1 MTGRK
6 IGTAGLAVLLLGT
19 AACVTNPNTG
29 EREFSAKSAIGAAV
43 GAVGGY
49 LLGDVIGGKRDRTE
63 KILGAGIGAVAG
75 AAVGDYMDRQQK
87 ELERETAG
95 TGVQVIRTGDDLV
108 LRMPA
113 GITFDVN
120 SYAVKPQFG
129 GTLDQ
134 VATTLGEYPSTM
146 IDVYGHT
153 DVTGGDAINVP
164 LSQSRARSV
173 ASYLSQRGVNPTRI
187 ATQGFGAS
195 QPVASNDSDAGRQA
209 NRRVEIKIVPVTQ
222 GA

>member
-1 MTGRK
+1 MTRK
-6 IGTAGLAVLLLGT
+6 YGTIALAAALVATGGCASVRDRVSTESGIGAVLGGL
-19 AACVTNPNTG
+19 
-29 EREFSAKSAIGAAV
+29 
-43 GAVGGY
+43 GGY

-63 KILGAGIGAVAG
+63 KILGAGIGAIAG

-95 TGVQVIRTGDDLV
+95 TGVEVIRSGDDLV

-120 SYAVKPQFG
+120 SYAVKPQFS

-134 VATTLGEYPSTM
+134 VASTFAEYPSTM

-153 DVTGGDAINVP
+153 DATGGDAINVP
-164 LSQSRARSV
+164 LSQSRARAV

-195 QPVASNDSDAGRQA
+195 QPVAGNDSEAGRQA

>member
-1 MTGRK
+1 MIRKFGIIALSTALVATGGCASVRDRVSTESG
-6 IGTAGLAVLLLGT
+6 IGAVLGGL
-19 AACVTNPNTG
+19 
-29 EREFSAKSAIGAAV
+29 
-43 GAVGGY
+43 GGY

-120 SYAVKPQFG
+120 SYAVKPQLG